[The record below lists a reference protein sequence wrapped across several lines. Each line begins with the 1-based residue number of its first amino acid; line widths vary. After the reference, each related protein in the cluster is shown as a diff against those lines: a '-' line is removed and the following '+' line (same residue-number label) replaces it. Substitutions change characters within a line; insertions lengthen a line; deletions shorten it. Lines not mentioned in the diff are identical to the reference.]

1 MSLDRIQ
8 ALRKTL
14 HDHNF
19 RYYISDNP
27 IISDFEFDKLLFE
40 LSELEQ
46 KYPDAF
52 DPNSPTQRVGG
63 EIVKSFDSVV
73 HRRPMLSLS
82 NSYNQDEITAFIKR
96 CQSVSDEE
104 LDLSVE
110 LKYDGVAISLCYEN
124 RKLIRAVTRGDG
136 VNGDDVSVNIRT
148 IKNIPLILPNV
159 APNELEVRGEVYFT
173 SDAFEDLNKKRFDS
187 DGTKFANPRNAASG
201 TLKLQDSFEVATRR
215 LSALMY
221 SVYSDEF
228 DFKTHIESLR
238 LISEWGFPVP
248 NQESGWIRS
257 CKSVDDIFQYL
268 SFWDTERHSLPFAID
283 GAVIKVNSI
292 LIQEKIGFTAKSPR
306 WAIAYKFNSEKVLTR
321 LREVKYQIGR
331 TGAITPVAVLD
342 PVWISGTVVRRAS
355 IHNADQIA
363 KLNLHEGDSVWIEK
377 GGEIIPKILEVE
389 ISKRL
394 IGSNPIKFIL
404 NCPDCH
410 SLLERKE
417 GDAQHY
423 CLNMDTCK
431 PQIKG
436 RLNHFIHRKSMN
448 IDGVGTET
456 IDQLVEI
463 GLVHKPSNLYE
474 LDEEDW
480 FKLDKFRDK
489 SVKNVLAGI
498 EKSKM
503 VSFERV
509 LFSIGIRHV
518 GSTVAKK
525 LSKHFGSIDSLINAS
540 ESELLD
546 VEDIG
551 PMIAKSLRS
560 YFSNQSYLLEIEK
573 LRAIGLNFKSEVIDK
588 SGNKLVGFSFVI
600 SGVFEFFS
608 RDEIKKSVEDNGG
621 KIVSSVSSKTDYL
634 LMGSGVG
641 PSKIKKADLHGV
653 KRLTENEFL
662 RWIGS
667 SK

>member
-8 ALRKTL
+8 ALRKSL

-19 RYYISDNP
+19 RYYVSDDP
-27 IISDFEFDKLLFE
+27 IISDFEFDKSLLE
-40 LSELEQ
+40 LNDLEQ
-46 KYPDAF
+46 KYPDSF

-63 EIVKSFDSVV
+63 KVVKSFDNVV
-73 HRRPMLSLS
+73 HKRPMLSLS
-82 NSYNQDEITAFIKR
+82 NSYNQDEITSFIKR
-96 CQSVSDEE
+96 CQSISNEE
-104 LDLSVE
+104 LDLSIE

-124 RKLIRAVTRGDG
+124 RELKRAVTRGDG

-148 IKNIPLILPNV
+148 IKNIPLLLPNT

-173 SDAFEDLNKKRFDS
+173 SDSFEELNKKRFDN

-201 TLKLQDSFEVATRR
+201 TLKLQDSSEVANRR

-228 DFKTHIESLR
+228 DFKTHIESLS
-238 LISEWGFPVP
+238 LIKEWGFPVP
-248 NQESGWIRS
+248 NEESGWVRS

-268 SFWDTERHSLPFAID
+268 NFWDSERHNLPFAID
-283 GAVIKVNSI
+283 GAVIKVDSI
-292 LIQEKIGFTAKSPR
+292 LIQKKIGFTAKSPR
-306 WAIAYKFNSEKVLTR
+306 WAIAYKFNSEKALTR
-321 LREVKYQIGR
+321 LHEVKYQIGR

-363 KLNLHEGDSVWIEK
+363 KLNLYEGDFVWVEK

-394 IGSNPIKFIL
+394 IVSNPIEFIL
-404 NCPDCH
+404 NCPDCD
-410 SLLERKE
+410 SLLVRKE

-423 CLNMDTCK
+423 CLNVDACK
-431 PQIKG
+431 PQIKA
-436 RLNHFIHRKSMN
+436 RLEHFIHRKAMN
-448 IDGVGTET
+448 IDGIGTET
-456 IDQLVEI
+456 IDQLVEM
-463 GLVHKPSNLYE
+463 GLVYKPSNLYD
-474 LDEEDW
+474 LDEQDW
-480 FKLDKFRDK
+480 LKLDKFKDK
-489 SVKNVLAGI
+489 SVQNVSAGI
-498 EKSKM
+498 EKSKV

-525 LSKHFGSIDSLINAS
+525 LSRNFGNIDALINAS

-551 PMIAKSLRS
+551 PMIAQSLRS
-560 YFSNQSYLLEIEK
+560 YFSNESYLLEIEK
-573 LRAIGLNFKSEVIDK
+573 LKAIGLNFESAMQDK
-588 SGNKLVGFSFVI
+588 SGNLLEGFSFVI

-608 RDEIKKSVEDNGG
+608 RDEMKKSIEDNGG
-621 KIVSSVSSKTDYL
+621 KIASSVSSKTDYL
-634 LMGSGVG
+634 LMGSAVG

>member
-1 MSLDRIQ
+1 MSLDRIK
-8 ALRKTL
+8 ALRKSL
-14 HDHNF
+14 HDYNF
-19 RYYISDNP
+19 RYYVSDEP
-27 IISDFEFDKLLFE
+27 IISDFEFDKLLLE

-46 KYPDAF
+46 KHPDAF

-63 EIVKSFDSVV
+63 HVVKSFEAVL
-73 HRRPMLSLS
+73 HKRPMLSLS
-82 NSYNQDEITAFIKR
+82 NSYNRDDIASFIKR
-96 CQSVSDEE
+96 CQSVCEEE
-104 LDLSVE
+104 LDLSIE
-110 LKYDGVAISLCYEN
+110 LKYDGVAISLWYEN
-124 RKLIRAVTRGDG
+124 RKLLRAVTRGDG
-136 VNGDDVSVNIRT
+136 LNGDDVSVNVRT
-148 IKNIPLILPNV
+148 IKNIPLVLPDL
-159 APNELEVRGEVYFT
+159 APNELEVRGEIYFT
-173 SDAFEDLNKKRFDS
+173 SDSFEELNKKRFDN

-201 TLKLQDSFEVATRR
+201 TLKLQDSSEVANRR

-228 DFKTHIESLR
+228 EFKTHLKSLNLLR
-238 LISEWGFPVP
+238 EWGFPVP
-248 NQESGWIRS
+248 NEEIGWVRS
-257 CKSVDDIFQYL
+257 CKSIDDIFEYL
-268 SFWDTERHSLPFAID
+268 NFWDSQRHSLPFAID
-283 GAVIKVNSI
+283 GAVIKVDSI

-306 WAIAYKFNSEKVLTR
+306 WAIAYKFNSEKALTR
-321 LREVKYQIGR
+321 LLDVKYQIGR
-331 TGAITPVAVLD
+331 TGAITPVAILD
-342 PVWISGTVVRRAS
+342 PVWISGTVIRRAS

-389 ISKRL
+389 ISKRS
-394 IGSNPIKFIL
+394 IGSDPVEFVL
-404 NCPDCH
+404 NCPDCN
-410 SLLERKE
+410 SLLVRKE

-423 CLNMDTCK
+423 CLNVDSCK
-431 PQIKG
+431 PQIKA
-436 RLNHFIHRKSMN
+436 RLHHFIHRKAMN
-448 IDGVGTET
+448 IDGLGTET
-456 IDQLVEI
+456 VDQLVEM
-463 GLVHKPSNLYE
+463 GLIYKPSGLYD
-474 LDEEDW
+474 LDEDDW

-489 SVKNVLAGI
+489 SVQNVLAGI
-498 EKSKM
+498 EQSKS

-525 LSKHFGSIDSLINAS
+525 LSRHFGNMDAIINAS

-551 PMIAKSLRS
+551 PMIASSLRL
-560 YFSNQSYLLEIEK
+560 YFSNESYLIEIEK
-573 LRAIGLNFKSEVIDK
+573 LKAIGLNFESDLEVD
-588 SGNKLVGFSFVI
+588 SGNILVGFSFVI

-634 LMGSGVG
+634 LMGKGVG

-653 KRLTENEFL
+653 KHLTEMEFL
-662 RWIGS
+662 KWIGS

>member
-1 MSLDRIQ
+1 MSLDRIK
-8 ALRKTL
+8 ALRKSL
-14 HDHNF
+14 HDYNF
-19 RYYISDNP
+19 RYYVSDEP
-27 IISDFEFDKLLFE
+27 IISDFEFDKLLLE

-46 KYPDAF
+46 KHPDAF

-63 EIVKSFDSVV
+63 HVVKSFEAVL
-73 HRRPMLSLS
+73 HKRPMLSLS
-82 NSYNQDEITAFIKR
+82 NSYNRDDIASFIKR
-96 CQSVSDEE
+96 CQSVCNEE
-104 LDLSVE
+104 LDLSIE
-110 LKYDGVAISLCYEN
+110 LKYDGVAISLWYEN
-124 RKLIRAVTRGDG
+124 RKLLRAVTRGDG
-136 VNGDDVSVNIRT
+136 LNGDDVSVNVRT
-148 IKNIPLILPNV
+148 IKNIPLVLPDL
-159 APNELEVRGEVYFT
+159 APNELEVRGEIYFT
-173 SDAFEDLNKKRFDS
+173 SDSFEELNKKRFDN

-201 TLKLQDSFEVATRR
+201 TLKLQDSSEVANRR

-228 DFKTHIESLR
+228 EFKTHLKSLS
-238 LISEWGFPVP
+238 LLSEWGFPVP
-248 NQESGWIRS
+248 NEEIGWVRS
-257 CKSVDDIFQYL
+257 CKSIDDIFEYL
-268 SFWDTERHSLPFAID
+268 NFWDSQRHSLPFAID
-283 GAVIKVNSI
+283 GAVIKVDSI

-306 WAIAYKFNSEKVLTR
+306 WAIAYKFNSEKALTR
-321 LREVKYQIGR
+321 LLEVKYQIGR
-331 TGAITPVAVLD
+331 TGAITPVAILD
-342 PVWISGTVVRRAS
+342 PVWISGTVIRRAS

-389 ISKRL
+389 ISKRS
-394 IGSNPIKFIL
+394 IGSDPVEFVL
-404 NCPDCH
+404 NCPDCN
-410 SLLERKE
+410 SLLVRKE

-423 CLNMDTCK
+423 CLNVDSCK
-431 PQIKG
+431 PQIKA
-436 RLNHFIHRKSMN
+436 RLHHFIHRKAMN
-448 IDGVGTET
+448 IDGLGTET
-456 IDQLVEI
+456 VDQLVEM
-463 GLVHKPSNLYE
+463 GLIYKPSGFYD
-474 LDEEDW
+474 LDEDDW

-498 EKSKM
+498 EQSKS

-525 LSKHFGSIDSLINAS
+525 LSRHFGNMDAIINAS

-551 PMIAKSLRS
+551 PMIASSLRS
-560 YFSNQSYLLEIEK
+560 YFSNESHLIEIEK
-573 LRAIGLNFKSEVIDK
+573 LKAIGLNFESDLEVD
-588 SGNKLVGFSFVI
+588 SGNILVGFSFVI

-634 LMGSGVG
+634 LMGKGVG

-653 KRLTENEFL
+653 KHLTEMEFL
-662 RWIGS
+662 KWIGS